1 MTASLAPRP
10 LAALAALADL
20 LGRDGAAWLLGG
32 SAGRALLGYRVRP
45 RDVDIEIA
53 PGDAEALARRL
64 RAPLAA
70 AAGGGRASRRATL
83 WLAGVEVD
91 VTCDL
96 AVTGA
101 SHHLAPDY
109 PLQREWSHEVTVCG
123 RTVRVAP
130 VEETIARAVVLG
142 DWDRLARIVSEVTA
156 DATPI
161 RPDYVELRLSSATSS
176 AAV

>member
-10 LAALAALADL
+10 LTAVAALADL
-20 LGRDGAAWLLGG
+20 LGRDDLAWLLGG
-32 SAGRALLGYRVRP
+32 SAGRALLGYGVRP
-45 RDVDIEIA
+45 RDIDIEVA
-53 PGDAEALARRL
+53 AGDAAGVARRL
-64 RAPLAA
+64 GTPLVP
-70 AAGGGRASRRATL
+70 AGGAGRASRRATL

-96 AVTGA
+96 AVTGP
-101 SHHLAPDY
+101 SHHLPPDFA
-109 PLQREWSHEVTVCG
+109 LQREWSHGVVVCG

-142 DWDRLARIVSEVTA
+142 DWGRLARIASEVTA
-156 DATPI
+156 QAAPI
-161 RPDYVELRLSSATSS
+161 RSDYVELRLSSATSS